1 MAFSNNHKTKIIAA
15 IAADN
20 MDYVKKSKSYLP
32 QSQREGMKY
41 GQSYTVYIPD
51 PGKVVDGLVAD
62 PDTIN
67 EVEYTVTCENKNTS
81 VELDVWNKL
90 NDIESFTKEVAKP
103 KAQKLARQVQKDVI
117 DKTAFESA
125 QTIVGEANFNTLTNA
140 AAALEEAA
148 CAGDFVTFT
157 SPTVH
162 GRIAATGLANYI
174 PDEIQKKIYGKNY
187 LGEYAGCSQ
196 IDLSNMPE
204 IKIAGNET
212 LSVTLT
218 SADGGFA
225 PVSTGTVA
233 NIQKNAPF
241 VAEGLFLVDVNGI
254 ETDIPYVVSVDKD
267 GKFPELRITEQGKAY
282 GNPNAWVAK
291 GTTALTFTLAAA
303 AGTYSVGVARES
315 DALAWDSYRFSD
327 LPGSEN
333 STETVDG
340 VSIKMSQYG
349 NGEKMQSL
357 VRLDCPF
364 AAGIPDPRRNVTIM
378 FRK

>member
-125 QTIVGEANFNTLTNA
+125 QTIVGDANFNTLTNA

-225 PVSTGTVA
+225 PVSTGTVT

-241 VAEGLFLVDVNGI
+241 VADGLFLVDVNGI

-291 GTTALTFTLAAA
+291 GTSTLTFTLAAP
-303 AGTYSVGVARES
+303 AGTYSVGVAREA
-315 DALAWDSYRFSD
+315 DALAWDTYRFTD

-340 VSIKMSQYG
+340 VSIKLSQYG
-349 NGEKMQSL
+349 NGEKMTSL
-357 VRLDCPF
+357 ARLDMPY
-364 AAGIPDPRRNVTIM
+364 ATGVPDARRQVTVL
-378 FRK
+378 FKK

>member
-1 MAFSNNHKTKIIAA
+1 MSFSNNHKTKIIAA
-15 IAADN
+15 LAADN
-20 MDYVKKSKSYLP
+20 MDYVKRSKSYLN

-81 VELDVWNKL
+81 VELDAWNKL
-90 NDIESFTKEVAKP
+90 NDIESFTKEIAKP
-103 KAQKLARQVQKDVI
+103 KAQKLARQVQKEVI

-204 IKIAGNET
+204 VKIAGTET

-233 NIQKNAPF
+233 NIDKNAPF

-267 GKFPELRITEQGKAY
+267 GNFPELRITEQGKAF
-282 GNPNAWVAK
+282 GNPNAWVAE
-291 GTTALTFTLAAA
+291 GTSSLTFTLAAES
-303 AGTYSVGVARES
+303 GTYSVGVAREA
-315 DALAWDSYRFSD
+315 DALAWDTYKFTD

-349 NGEKMQSL
+349 NGEKMTSL
-357 VRLDCPF
+357 ARLDMPY
-364 AAGIPDPRRNVTIM
+364 AAGIPDARRNVTIM
-378 FRK
+378 FKK